1 MKKLLKI
8 TAIIT
13 IVAFLG
19 CIATAGFLYVKW
31 YNVDIPSKDE
41 IIHYK
46 PPLVTE
52 VYDRNHK
59 LIGEF
64 FLQRRIYVP
73 IEKIPKKLK
82 FAFLAAEDARFY
94 QHKGIDLQ
102 GIIRALIADIK
113 ARRFVQGGSTITQQ
127 VAKNMFLT
135 PKKTISRKI
144 KEMILAMKIERI
156 LPKDKILELYLNQI
170 YFGFGSYGVEA
181 AAQTYFG
188 KSVDQLTLA
197 ECALLAAIPKSPGKY
212 SPLINIEAAYKRRNW
227 VLKRML
233 EEHFI
238 TKKEY
243 EKAINE
249 PIILSKERIRRVN
262 LTPYFNEF
270 IRRKLIEKY
279 GEKAVLTGG
288 LKVFTTIDY
297 ELQKK
302 AEEALKKGIIAIE
315 KREKYINPEQ
325 PTEFVTAKVKKVSDD
340 GITVAYK
347 EKEYFIPQDE
357 LEYLSLEEGKEIRI
371 WFDQKGKAHVWRYI
385 GLEGGL
391 LSVDLNTMGIVA
403 MVGGYDYS
411 ISKFNRTYQAKRQ
424 PGSAF
429 KPIVYTAAIESG
441 YTPFTIVLD
450 APVLYENPKASTEE
464 QKYWIPRNYEGDY
477 LGPIPLWKALAL
489 SRNTVSVRLADSIGI
504 SKVIEVARRLG
515 ITSNL
520 RRDLSLALG
529 SSEVSLWELLRAYT
543 VFAREGNLCEL
554 RYISKVVDKEGK
566 TIYENEK
573 PLCINVLDNSTV
585 DNMLFMLRKVVEVGT
600 GRRALALKRPAA
612 GKTGTT
618 NEFRDAWF
626 LGFTPNIATGVYV
639 GFDDHKSIGKKETGA
654 RAALPIWVSYM
665 KEAVKKYPLKM
676 FPPYTELITPPK
688 NEPQNQEDMEDE
700 F

>member
-1 MKKLLKI
+1 MKRILKLLAI
-8 TAIIT
+8 TFVLSLLGCAAIIGF
-13 IVAFLG
+13 FL
-19 CIATAGFLYVKW
+19 VKW
-31 YNVDIPSKDE
+31 YSIDIPSKEE

-52 VYDRNHK
+52 IYDKNQK

-82 FAFLAAEDARFY
+82 LAFLAAEDARFY
-94 QHKGIDLQ
+94 QHKGIDIQ
-102 GIIRALIADIK
+102 GIIRALIADIR
-113 ARRFVQGGSTITQQ
+113 ARKFVQGGSTITQQ

-135 PKKTISRKI
+135 PEKTISRKI
-144 KEMILAMKIERI
+144 KEMILAMKIEKI
-156 LPKDKILELYLNQI
+156 LTKDKILELYLNQI

-188 KSVDQLTLA
+188 KSIDKLTLS

-212 SPLINIEAAYKRRNW
+212 SPLINVEAAYKRRNW

-238 TKKEY
+238 TEKEY
-243 EKAINE
+243 KRAVNE
-249 PIILSKERIRRVN
+249 AIILSKERVKRVN

-270 IRRKLIEKY
+270 LRRKLIKKY
-279 GEKAVLTGG
+279 GEKMVLTGG
-288 LKVFTTIDY
+288 LKVYTTIDY
-297 ELQKK
+297 KLQKEAEK
-302 AEEALKKGIIAIE
+302 ALREGIITIE

-325 PTEFVTAKVKKVSDD
+325 PPNFVMAKIKKINDS
-340 GITVAYK
+340 GIVVVYK
-347 EKEYFIPQDE
+347 DKEYFIPQEE
-357 LEYLSLEEGKEIRI
+357 LEYLSLEEGKEVRI
-371 WFDQKGKAHVWRYI
+371 WFDKSNKAHIWKYV

-391 LSVDLNTMGIVA
+391 LSIDLNNMGILA
-403 MVGGYDYS
+403 MVGGYDYN

-450 APVLYENPKASTEE
+450 APVLYENPETDNET
-464 QKYWIPRNYEGDY
+464 QRYWIPRNYEGNY

-543 VFAREGNLCEL
+543 VFAKGGNLCEF
-554 RYISKVVDKEGK
+554 RYISKIVDKEGK
-566 TIYENEK
+566 TIYENKE
-573 PLCINVLDNSTV
+573 PLCINVLDNSTAET
-585 DNMLFMLRKVVEVGT
+585 MLFMLRKVVESGT
-600 GRRALALKRPAA
+600 GRRALILKRPAA

-639 GFDDHKSIGKKETGA
+639 GFDDHKSIGNREPGA
-654 RAALPIWVSYM
+654 RAALPIWIDYM
-665 KEAVKKYPLKM
+665 KEAVKEYPFKM
-676 FPPYTELITPPK
+676 FPPYTELINPPK
-688 NEPQNQEDMEDE
+688 EDSENIEDE

>member
-1 MKKLLKI
+1 MKRFLKI
-8 TAIIT
+8 FLLSLT
-13 IVAFLG
+13 IFVFAF
-19 CIATAGFLYVKW
+19 AAGVIFLFIKW
-31 YNVDIPSKDE
+31 YTIDIPSKDE
-41 IIHYK
+41 ILHYR

-52 VYDRNHK
+52 VYDRNKK

-73 IEKIPKKLK
+73 IEKIPEKLK
-82 FAFLAAEDARFY
+82 LAFLAAEDARFY
-94 QHKGIDLQ
+94 HHKGIDIQ

-113 ARRFVQGGSTITQQ
+113 AGKFVQGGSTITQQ

-135 PKKTISRKI
+135 PEKTISRKI
-144 KEMILAMKIERI
+144 KEMILAMKIERL

-188 KSVDQLTLA
+188 KSIDKLTLA

-212 SPLINIEAAYKRRNW
+212 SPLINIKAAYERRNW

-233 EEHFI
+233 EEKFI
-238 TKKEY
+238 TEEEY
-243 EKAINE
+243 KKAINE
-249 PIILSKERIRRVN
+249 AIILSKERIKRVD
-262 LTPYFNEF
+262 LAPYFNEF
-270 IRRKLIEKY
+270 IRQKLVEKY

-288 LKVFTTIDY
+288 LKVYTTLDY
-297 ELQKK
+297 NLQKK
-302 AEEALKKGIIAIE
+302 ARQALKEGIISIA
-315 KREKYINPEQ
+315 KREGYIDKDQPEN
-325 PTEFVTAKVKKVSDD
+325 FVYAKVTKITPE
-340 GITVAYK
+340 GIWVRFK
-347 EKEYFIPQDE
+347 DKNYFISQNDTSSE
-357 LEYLSLEEGKEIRI
+357 NIGDSLRI
-371 WFDQKGKAHVWRYI
+371 WIDKNGKAHIWKYV
-385 GLEGGL
+385 GLEGGI
-391 LSVDLNTMGIVA
+391 LSVDLNTMGILA

-441 YTPFTIVLD
+441 YTPFTMVLD
-450 APVLYENPKASTEE
+450 APVLYERPEAENETER
-464 QKYWIPRNYEGDY
+464 YWIPRNYEGDY

-504 SKVIEVARRLG
+504 AKVIEVARRLG

-543 VFAREGNLCEL
+543 VFAKEGNLCEF
-554 RYISKVVDKEGK
+554 RYITKIVDKEGK
-566 TIYENEK
+566 TIYENKE
-573 PLCINVLDNSTV
+573 PLCINVLDKSVAET
-585 DNMLFMLRKVVEVGT
+585 MLFMLRKVVERGT

-626 LGFTPNIATGVYV
+626 LGFTPNVATGVYV
-639 GFDDHKSIGKKETGA
+639 GFDNHQSIGDREPGA

-665 KEAVKKYPLKM
+665 KEAIKNFPFKM
-676 FPPYTELITPPK
+676 FPPYTELIPS
-688 NEPQNQEDMEDE
+688 EQENR
-700 F
+700 